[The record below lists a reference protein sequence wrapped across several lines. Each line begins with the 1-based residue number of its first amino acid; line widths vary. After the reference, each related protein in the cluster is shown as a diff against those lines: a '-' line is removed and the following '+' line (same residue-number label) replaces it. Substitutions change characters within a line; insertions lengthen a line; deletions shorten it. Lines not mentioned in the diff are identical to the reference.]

1 MIACHSRLKRKAS
14 AAGLPPF
21 RATLANLAPHAV
33 RNAAAGEAPAGGHQ
47 PVAAA
52 LAALALL
59 LGAMPVAAA
68 PANSAPSAQQID
80 SLAQIILATLRG
92 NGANGRLGDLEARLS
107 FAVDQA
113 QASCST
119 SQAALARVEGMSASL
134 TPTAR
139 RALRSLRDSVSR
151 CQKTNTG
158 TAALRNTQST
168 LTQGTTLG
176 LAGGTS
182 NYQSAR

>member
-1 MIACHSRLKRKAS
+1 MV
-14 AAGLPPF
+14 F
-21 RATLANLAPHAV
+21 RA
-33 RNAAAGEAPAGGHQ
+33 RNEQ
-47 PVAAA
+47 V
-52 LAALALL
+52 
-59 LGAMPVAAA
+59 
-68 PANSAPSAQQID
+68 
-80 SLAQIILATLRG
+80 
-92 NGANGRLGDLEARLS
+92 
-107 FAVDQA
+107 
-113 QASCST
+113 
-119 SQAALARVEGMSASL
+119 ARVEGMSASL